1 MANHSAPNSFAT
13 TLDRFA
19 YWPWWRRW
27 FGMRSERAAAR
38 YFRKQG
44 CRVLARNV
52 ADGKGEID
60 LLVLDGQ
67 TLVVVEVRSSESK
80 DFEKLAAS
88 VDSDKQRRLTDATLR
103 FLRRRR
109 LLRTAVRFDVLLISW
124 PPGHRKPSVLHY
136 RSAFQAVGR
145 FQMFS

>member
-1 MANHSAPNSFAT
+1 
-13 TLDRFA
+13 
-19 YWPWWRRW
+19 
-27 FGMRSERAAAR
+27 MRSERAAAR
-38 YFRKQG
+38 YFRKLE

-67 TLVVVEVRSSESK
+67 TLVVVEVRSSESQ
-80 DFEKLAAS
+80 DFQKLAAS
-88 VDSDKQRRLTDATLR
+88 VNADKQRRLTNATLR

-109 LLRTAVRFDVLLISW
+109 LLKTAVRFDVLLVSW
-124 PPGHRKPSVLHY
+124 PPGQRNPTIRHY
-136 RSAFQAVGR
+136 RSAFEAVGR